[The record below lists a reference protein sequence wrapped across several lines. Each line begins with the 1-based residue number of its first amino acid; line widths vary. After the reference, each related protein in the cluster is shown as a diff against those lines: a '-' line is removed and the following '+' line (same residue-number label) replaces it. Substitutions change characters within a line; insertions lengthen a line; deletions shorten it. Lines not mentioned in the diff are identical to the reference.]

1 MSAQQPLTYHAF
13 VELAAADPA
22 VVGLVLK
29 GSRAHDGMTT
39 EHSDHDLYVVL
50 ADGATTDLTRFTGH
64 RTPQLD
70 LVIIPLAAFRTAGM
84 PGFERYAL
92 ARAAIVL
99 DRLDGG
105 IARIL
110 AAKARLD
117 ADEAFRNCGEWLDA
131 YANSL
136 YRSVKNDR
144 DGHSLAARLD
154 AADSVR
160 FLLELLFALDR
171 RPRPYNRY
179 LEWELARFPLPGWDT
194 GMLLAAADRISAT
207 GDVSLQRRLFA
218 RVEAAAR
225 RAGHGA
231 VLDAW
236 GEDLDLMRPHRR
248 SRARWARTVQHL
260 LPLECEHCRVQ
271 PDRTGGFR
279 SGRLGLSIIG
289 RPVYFFGHG
298 TEG

>member
-1 MSAQQPLTYHAF
+1 MPARQPLTYRSF
-13 VELAAADPA
+13 VELATADPA

-29 GSRAHDGMTT
+29 GSRAHDGMVT

-50 ADGATTDLTRFTGH
+50 ADGAATDLTRFAGH
-64 RTPQLD
+64 RTPELD
-70 LVIIPLAAFRTAGM
+70 LVIITLAEFRTAGM

-92 ARAAIVL
+92 ARARVVL

-105 IARIL
+105 IGRIL

-117 ADEAFRNCGEWLDA
+117 ADEAFRDSGEWLDA

-144 DGHSLAARLD
+144 DGHPLAARLD
-154 AADSVR
+154 AADSIR

-171 RPRPYNRY
+171 RPRPYNKY
-179 LEWELARFPLPGWDT
+179 LEWELARYPLPGWDT
-194 GMLLAAADRISAT
+194 GMLLDAACRISGT
-207 GDVSLQRRLFA
+207 GDVPLQRRLFA

-236 GEDLDLMRPHRR
+236 GEDLDLMRPQEDR
-248 SRARWARTVQHL
+248 S
-260 LPLECEHCRVQ
+260 
-271 PDRTGGFR
+271 
-279 SGRLGLSIIG
+279 
-289 RPVYFFGHG
+289 
-298 TEG
+298 